1 MKKIFEKVREN
12 KEIIA
17 TAVGVAA
24 VATVVVSELKAKTK
38 ALEIKKDLENNEFS
52 VSFSITPTAALAVGC
67 SIYTVKNG
75 IKVYKMYRK

>member
-17 TAVGVAA
+17 TAVGVTA
-24 VATVVVSELKAKTK
+24 VVTGVVLGVKAKPK
-38 ALEIKKDLENNEFS
+38 VLEIKKENDEFG
-52 VSFSITPTAALAVGC
+52 VSCSCNACAAVLTVGG
-67 SIYTVKNG
+67 SIYAVKNG